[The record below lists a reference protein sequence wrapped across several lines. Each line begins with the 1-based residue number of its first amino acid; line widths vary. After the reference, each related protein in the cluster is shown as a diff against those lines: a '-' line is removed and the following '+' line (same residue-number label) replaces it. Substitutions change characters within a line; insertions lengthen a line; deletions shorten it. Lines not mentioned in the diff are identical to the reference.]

1 MGNKGKGVGTDTNKN
16 NAEIMSIGKITKKVA
31 GVRNGLDTKDDHLKV
46 DKIHTIFKIYDDL
59 TKLVSSYGEM
69 AEHDLKEF
77 RQLSINIENTDN
89 QGAKR

>member
-1 MGNKGKGVGTDTNKN
+1 MGNEVSVNTNKHKTQV
-16 NAEIMSIGKITKKVA
+16 MKVGKIASKVA
-31 GVRNGLDTKDDHLKV
+31 GVRNGLDNKYDHLKV

-69 AEHDLKEF
+69 AAHDLKEF
-77 RQLSINIENTDN
+77 RQLGVNIENTDN